1 MCSADI
7 TAVVWQW
14 SDDLQMAE
22 QRDDILHV
30 CRDFNE
36 IREWAS
42 KRTFLD
48 EDSDFSVYIKDDFL
62 LPGPLG

>member
-1 MCSADI
+1 
-7 TAVVWQW
+7 
-14 SDDLQMAE
+14 MAE

-30 CRDFNE
+30 RDFNE